1 MKTSALGRAR
11 RSLAARSQH
20 VLARVRGPA
29 GDLHGLTR
37 EEARRRGRSKPGL
50 FASLSPEARAY
61 LRSYD
66 GPENIGPPR
75 GGPAAA
81 YAD

>member
-1 MKTSALGRAR
+1 MKASALGIEQRPG
-11 RSLAARSQH
+11 AARS
-20 VLARVRGPA
+20 RVRGSA
-29 GDLHGLTR
+29 ADLAGLTR

-66 GPENIGPPR
+66 GPENMGPPR
-75 GGPAAA
+75 
-81 YAD
+81 